1 MKLRRFIIRLA
12 PACAAAVLLAGC
24 LFKPVTANTRRF
36 VLTPKPASTNA
47 AAPNVHLP
55 VGVGLVKLPPY
66 LQQPSIAVRTSANEI
81 DYLETSL
88 WAERLDQAFQRT
100 LAANLSVM
108 IPTDQIRLSSWER
121 GEVAVAVTVNVEQF
135 DVDAQG
141 HGTLTAWWRITAP
154 ASNKVLKSG
163 ESRLSNQGPSPYAEP
178 QSVAA
183 TLSDL
188 TAQLSEA
195 LAQAIREVGER

>member
-1 MKLRRFIIRLA
+1 MNLRLLIIRLA
-12 PACAAAVLLAGC
+12 PACAAGVLLAGC
-24 LFKPVTANTRRF
+24 LFKPVTATTRRF

-47 AAPNVHLP
+47 ALPNAHLP
-55 VGVGLVKLPPY
+55 VGIGLVKLPLY
-66 LQQPSIAVRTSANEI
+66 LQQSSMAVRTGPSQI

-88 WAERLDQAFQRT
+88 WAERLDQALQRT

-108 IPTDQIRLSSWER
+108 IPTDQIRLSAWER
-121 GEVAVAVTVNVEQF
+121 GEVTVAVIVNVEQF

-141 HGTLTAWWRITAP
+141 RGTLTAWWRITAP
-154 ASNKVLKSG
+154 ASGKVLKSG

-183 TLSDL
+183 SLSDL
-188 TAQLSEA
+188 TAQLSET
-195 LAQAIREVGER
+195 LAQAIREVAER